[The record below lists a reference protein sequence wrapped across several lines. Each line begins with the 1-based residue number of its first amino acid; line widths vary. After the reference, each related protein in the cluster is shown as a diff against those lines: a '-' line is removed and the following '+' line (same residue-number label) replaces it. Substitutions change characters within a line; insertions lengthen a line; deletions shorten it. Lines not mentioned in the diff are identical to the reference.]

1 MNIKYCFVI
10 FKNRTGVSKYMR
22 FSHNF
27 FSDNVYDNATIC
39 SEDDYAELYV
49 NIFSRF
55 KNIHIL
61 Y

>member
-1 MNIKYCFVI
+1 MK
-10 FKNRTGVSKYMR
+10 MQL
-22 FSHNF
+22 
-27 FSDNVYDNATIC
+27 C